1 MKETE
6 EMNSII
12 YLLEAYRTLHSL
24 NIEWTILGTWII
36 YENWSYIG
44 SQRQN
49 PNKFYKEKLQTT
61 IPDHNQK
68 IRNWK

>member
-12 YLLEAYRTLHSL
+12 YLLEAYRTVHSL

-36 YENWSYIG
+36 YEN
-44 SQRQN
+44 
-49 PNKFYKEKLQTT
+49 
-61 IPDHNQK
+61 
-68 IRNWK
+68 